1 MSHCL
6 VDLSS
11 SYTQILGTRSLL
23 PSVQPPPLP
32 TLAPFSISPLAQSQ
46 MEGGTTAARW
56 IQRVQ
61 FLCLFAKGSGQLAD
75 LMMAGQPNNCYG
87 GALNGA
93 WNYQAETIDGKGYYK
108 KADTSTAYGVRYLY
122 FDENINGVT
131 DDPRCTSVGNN
142 LWIIYKL
149 EPNQGTQ
156 KDRDGDKNCIANA
169 LIQGGGTGPGSLAP
183 PASRKW
189 FFLCA
194 NGAQASATVTF
205 TPICTS
211 TPDFEYKYPAKWTT
225 ISTGCGNGIASQRTE
240 VESCPGRGGCCKNK
254 LELQT
259 ETLQQQACT
268 TITTTVT
275 TISAT
280 STTFTTTS
288 ATSTTIKTTT
298 RTTQTTLAARTSAA
312 TTKSSTT
319 PTTKASTTPS
329 SWATAPATASGPE
342 TTAATTPDPKMKL
355 PGKNSEPNNKETTSN
370 ASSNAALVNT
380 PRPTSI
386 VDLSTPPLQTVNQT
400 VNPKE
405 GVGLP
410 GGLTASVAII
420 TTLLVFAAVIAF
432 VCTKKKSNAA
442 ANALGE
448 GNMFEMVPSGTPTAK
463 GPKPI
468 DGVYASVAS
477 NHANLYARVAPAVCE
492 IYSEVDANPLVRL
505 KEVLMPATL
514 EIALIAAAAHCG
526 DLGAVTAV
534 ALTFA
539 GRFDMTFFE
548 PVAVVTRL
556 HVAAINAYTQESPL
570 YRMMNATLGGYGNDG
585 RKRMNDYLPYV
596 KLLDEALKLLAP
608 PAVHGCEPVTL
619 FRGVKMPASRLLG
632 GLKEGDTLTWWN
644 FTSTTTAPD
653 VLQSTNFLGIGKKGA
668 AAAGGVKRTV
678 FHIKAFNGVNIKPFS
693 AIGDEDE
700 VLFRP
705 GSQFVIDGISK
716 WHYGITEVRMHEVP
730 SAVMPAEDYDSSG
743 DAWVY
748 GTPDEMYTP
757 IGDYMVPGA
766 SSESNGINA
775 EYAEP
780 ALHLT
785 YSSNI
790 AGSGGGDGNDGG
802 SGSSVIV
809 YSVPLEGRS
818 GENRTYA
825 YGSADI
831 DGQQAVA
838 NKAMLGAG
846 SLVYATPVKEDARRK
861 QTLTQCARPS
871 PSGGTC
877 KNIPKSG
884 KKFCKKHTCPICGS
898 SKSSS
903 AAGCRKHPSG
913 TTKPK
918 TSTIHQALQ
927 KDPKRESQ
935 ATSKH
940 STHVKTRDTGT
951 GRGGKGIA
959 RRQDRQ
965 QSIYLGFADSADA

>member
-1 MSHCL
+1 MNPARDLGPRVVTMLTGWGKASFNPGFWIYTAGPL
-6 VDLSS
+6 V
-11 SYTQILGTRSLL
+11 GA
-23 PSVQPPPLP
+23 V
-32 TLAPFSISPLAQSQ
+32 A
-46 MEGGTTAARW
+46 
-56 IQRVQ
+56 
-61 FLCLFAKGSGQLAD
+61 
-75 LMMAGQPNNCYG
+75 G
-87 GALNGA
+87 GALYN
-93 WNYQAETIDGKGYYK
+93 
-108 KADTSTAYGVRYLY
+108 
-122 FDENINGVT
+122 
-131 DDPRCTSVGNN
+131 
-142 LWIIYKL
+142 
-149 EPNQGTQ
+149 
-156 KDRDGDKNCIANA
+156 
-169 LIQGGGTGPGSLAP
+169 
-183 PASRKW
+183 
-189 FFLCA
+189 
-194 NGAQASATVTF
+194 
-205 TPICTS
+205 
-211 TPDFEYKYPAKWTT
+211 
-225 ISTGCGNGIASQRTE
+225 
-240 VESCPGRGGCCKNK
+240 
-254 LELQT
+254 LQT

-355 PGKNSEPNNKETTSN
+355 PGKNSEPNNKETTSNSNN

-585 RKRMNDYLPYV
+585 RKRMNDYLLYV

-668 AAAGGVKRTV
+668 AAAG
-678 FHIKAFNGVNIKPFS
+678 
-693 AIGDEDE
+693 
-700 VLFRP
+700 
-705 GSQFVIDGISK
+705 
-716 WHYGITEVRMHEVP
+716 VP

-757 IGDYMVPGA
+757 IGDYMVP
-766 SSESNGINA
+766 
-775 EYAEP
+775 
-780 ALHLT
+780 
-785 YSSNI
+785 
-790 AGSGGGDGNDGG
+790 
-802 SGSSVIV
+802 
-809 YSVPLEGRS
+809 GRS